1 MKISFATLASA
12 MIAFQ
17 ATAIDITA
25 SSDETTP
32 ADITASSD
40 ETTPV
45 DITASSDE
53 TTPVDVAASSEETA
67 EDQLDEIHQCYAEA
81 DDAYKTI
88 VFGCIGEDF
97 NACFADYEADYSD
110 LRA

>member
-12 MIAFQ
+12 MIALQ
-17 ATAIDITA
+17 ATAIDIAA

-32 ADITASSD
+32 A
-40 ETTPV
+40 

-67 EDQLDEIHQCYAEA
+67 EDQLGEIHQCYAEA
-81 DDAYKTI
+81 DDANKTI
-88 VFGCIGEDF
+88 DFGCIGEDF

>member
-17 ATAIDITA
+17 ATAI
-25 SSDETTP
+25 
-32 ADITASSD
+32 
-40 ETTPV
+40 

>member
-25 SSDETTP
+25 FSDETTP
-32 ADITASSD
+32 A
-40 ETTPV
+40 